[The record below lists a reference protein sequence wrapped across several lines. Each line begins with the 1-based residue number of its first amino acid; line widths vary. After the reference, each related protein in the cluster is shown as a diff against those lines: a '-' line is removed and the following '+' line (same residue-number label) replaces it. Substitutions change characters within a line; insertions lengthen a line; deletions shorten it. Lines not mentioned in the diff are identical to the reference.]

1 MKKGSFKN
9 KIPNQSINSLNML
22 LYALDSSIL
31 MLLKRSLI
39 SAYPNVSF
47 YCLLFYKNCTEKAL
61 ELRM

>member
-31 MLLKRSLI
+31 IAFILFIEQLI
-39 SAYPNVSF
+39 MMPTNW
-47 YCLLFYKNCTEKAL
+47 EH
-61 ELRM
+61 